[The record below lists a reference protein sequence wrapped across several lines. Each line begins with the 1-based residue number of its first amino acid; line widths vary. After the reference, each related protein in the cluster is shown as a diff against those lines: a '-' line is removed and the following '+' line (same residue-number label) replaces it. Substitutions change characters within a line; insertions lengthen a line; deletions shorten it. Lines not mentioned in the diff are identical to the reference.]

1 MTRRLGTS
9 TALVGLL
16 AAALSTVG
24 TPSSTAAD
32 PMLGA
37 PAVGQCFDMGRE
49 ELELAAHPEA
59 PVDCAVPH
67 TAQTVAVTTMPDG
80 LAYEDDKG
88 LLRFALET
96 CYPAQ
101 RTALRTNAL
110 GARLTAY
117 SIGFFGPTPEQQA
130 AGARWLRCDL
140 VLTHDQELLPLPD
153 TLRLGRFPFADKVS
167 RCLAGRDFHVAVCSE
182 PHTYRATAAM
192 KVKLRKYPSTRE
204 WKRIGTQRCRRA
216 TTSRTYRFSW
226 SSKDAWRA
234 GDKALVC
241 YTKTRR

>member
-1 MTRRLGTS
+1 MTRRLGTGA
-9 TALVGLL
+9 ALVGLL
-16 AAALSTVG
+16 AASLTSLG
-24 TPSSTAAD
+24 TPAAGAAD

-37 PAVGQCFDMGRE
+37 PAVGQCFDLSRE
-49 ELELAAHPEA
+49 ELELASYPEA
-59 PVDCAVPH
+59 PVDCAAAH
-67 TAQTVAVTTMPDG
+67 TAQTIAVAIVPDG
-80 LAYEDDKG
+80 LAFEDRG
-88 LLRFALET
+88 LVRFALET

-101 RTALRTNAL
+101 RKALGTSRL

-117 SIGFFGPTPEQQA
+117 GLGFFGPTPEQQA

-140 VLTHDQELLPLPD
+140 VLTHDQALLPLPAE
-153 TLRLGRFPFADKVS
+153 LAVVRYPFADKVS

-182 PHTYRATAAM
+182 RHTYRATAAM
-192 KVKLRKYPSTRE
+192 KVKLRKYPSTKAWR
-204 WKRIGTQRCRRA
+204 RIGAERCRRA

-226 SSKDAWRA
+226 PSKVSWKV